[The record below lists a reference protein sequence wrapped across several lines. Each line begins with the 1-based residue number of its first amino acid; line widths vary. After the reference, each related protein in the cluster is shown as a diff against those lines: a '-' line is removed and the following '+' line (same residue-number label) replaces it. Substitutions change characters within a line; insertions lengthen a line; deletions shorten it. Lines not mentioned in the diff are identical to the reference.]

1 MQTKNILALFALTAS
16 VLSAPVPSSK
26 LSSLGSAFGN
36 LNWNGEGNSV
46 GNGNKG
52 NGNDNGDGSGSNDGN
67 GNVFGNGNAI
77 GSGNSGI
84 DILKRGYGSNV
95 LGSAF
100 GNLNSNG
107 EDNTAGNGNAHNGN
121 GNGVESG
128 SWDGNGNKFGNGN
141 TIGSDNSGMSILNR
155 GSGPNV
161 LGSALSNLNGNG
173 NGNSAQT
180 DFNSAGNENWG
191 NGNGN
196 GDDSGSS
203 DGNGN
208 IFGYKNSI
216 GSGNSGSSI
225 LNKVR
230 KSKTPTL
237 SSHVNGVWVAAIDPI
252 TNSLSSSGDAANA
265 VGTATDTLGG
275 NSGSNTAGSSNSGN
289 GNGNGNGSGSNNGNT
304 FGNGNQILSNNG
316 GVNVRRQ
323 SDAADVIPDQTAT
336 GVNKDVTELFK
347 SFLPTGVPGIVKGAA
362 TGTESN
368 FGKGQNEKRQLVL
381 TGVGDV
387 IAQDVAAYIP

>member
-1 MQTKNILALFALTAS
+1 MQTKNVLALLALTAS

-26 LSSLGSAFGN
+26 FSSLGSAFGN

-52 NGNDNGDGSGSNDGN
+52 NGNENGDGSGSNDGN

-84 DILKRGYGSNV
+84 DILKRGDGSNV

-107 EDNTAGNGNAHNGN
+107 GHNAAGNGNAHNGN
-121 GNGVESG
+121 GNGDGSG
-128 SWDGNGNKFGNGN
+128 SWDGNGNEFGNGN
-141 TIGSDNSGMSILNR
+141 AIGSDNSGISILKR
-155 GSGPNV
+155 GDGSNV

-173 NGNSAQT
+173 NG
-180 DFNSAGNENWG
+180 NSAGNENWG

-208 IFGYKNSI
+208 IFGNKNSI
-216 GSGNSGSSI
+216 GSGNSGFSI
-225 LNKVR
+225 LNKM
-230 KSKTPTL
+230 
-237 SSHVNGVWVAAIDPI
+237 
-252 TNSLSSSGDAANA
+252 
-265 VGTATDTLGG
+265 
-275 NSGSNTAGSSNSGN
+275 
-289 GNGNGNGSGSNNGNT
+289 
-304 FGNGNQILSNNG
+304 
-316 GVNVRRQ
+316 RRQ

-336 GVNKDVTELFK
+336 GLQKDVTDVFT

-362 TGTESN
+362 TGTESD
-368 FGKGQNEKRQLVL
+368 FGKEQNKKRQLVL
-381 TGVGDV
+381 TGLGDV
-387 IAQDVAAYIP
+387 VAQDVASYIP

>member
-26 LSSLGSAFGN
+26 FSSLGSAFGN

-46 GNGNKG
+46 GNGNEG
-52 NGNDNGDGSGSNDGN
+52 NGNDNGDGSGSNNGN

-77 GSGNSGI
+77 GGGNSGI

-100 GNLNSNG
+100 GNLNSNVG
-107 EDNTAGNGNAHNGN
+107 GNAAGNSNAHNGN
-121 GNGVESG
+121 GNGVGSG
-128 SWDGNGNKFGNGN
+128 SWDGNGNTFGNGN
-141 TIGSDNSGMSILNR
+141 AIGSDNSGISILKR
-155 GSGPNV
+155 GSGSNA

-173 NGNSAQT
+173 NGN
-180 DFNSAGNENWG
+180 FAGNEHWG

-208 IFGYKNSI
+208 IFGNKNAI
-216 GSGNSGSSI
+216 GSGNSGFSI

-237 SSHVNGVWVAAIDPI
+237 SSYINGVWVAAIDPI

-265 VGTATDTLGG
+265 VGTVTDTLGG
-275 NSGSNTAGSSNSGN
+275 NAGSNTAGSSNSGN
-289 GNGNGNGSGSNNGNT
+289 GNGNGNGSGSNNGNGNT
-304 FGNGNQILSNNG
+304 FGNGNQIFSNNG

-323 SDAADVIPDQTAT
+323 SDAADVIPDQTVT
-336 GVNKDVTELFK
+336 GLNKVVTEVFK
-347 SFLPTGVPGIVKGAA
+347 SFLPTGLPGIIKGAA

-368 FGKGQNEKRQLVL
+368 FGKGQSEKRQLVL
-381 TGVGDV
+381 TGLGDI